1 MGMWGCGGE
10 SRDLPEQ
17 HASAVSFPIL
27 SEADYAPHSVPTH
40 LGRTHKPYAGGCVC
54 VISSLFQ
61 SCSHRS
67 RDVINST
74 RLLTVLPGLNYKS

>member
-17 HASAVSFPIL
+17 HASAISFPIL
-27 SEADYAPHSVPTH
+27 IETDYAPHSVPTH

-54 VISSLFQ
+54 DVVPFKSY
-61 SCSHRS
+61 SHCS

-74 RLLTVLPGLNYKS
+74 RLLTVLPGINYKS